1 MKTIF
6 LFLSFFI
13 VGLVSSQVIR
23 VKVFEVIE
31 HYEYDTTGV
40 VGAINSMTDVTGI
53 NDTDCEYIFDLNS
66 NQVKYYV
73 KGILKDELEFGFENV
88 NSTYIIT
95 LASPNDNT
103 GFVLNADI
111 INESFD
117 YFSVYSDSYRILKA
131 KKFDFVKSL

>member
-1 MKTIF
+1 MKTLFF
-6 LFLSFFI
+6 LLFTFVVNFI
-13 VGLVSSQVIR
+13 DSQVIR

-40 VGAINSMTDVTGI
+40 ISAINSMTDVTGI

-66 NQVKYYV
+66 NKVKYYV
-73 KGILKDELEFGFENV
+73 KGILKDELEFGVENV

-95 LASPNDNT
+95 LASPNDDT
-103 GFVLNADI
+103 GFVLNTNI
-111 INESFD
+111 VNESFD
-117 YFSVYSDSYRILKA
+117 YFSVYSDSYKILKA

>member
-1 MKTIF
+1 MKSI
-6 LFLSFFI
+6 LFIITLFVINF
-13 VGLVSSQVIR
+13 VSSQVIR

-40 VGAINSMTDVTGI
+40 ISAINSMTDVTGI

-95 LASPNDNT
+95 LASPNDDT